1 MAGGPISRAG
11 THRWCVKNPIN
22 TFNISNKVLFLN
34 LILQQCDSNIYD
46 ILAEAE
52 AQDYAAHFARHRVT
66 WEMLKTMTDSE
77 LKEV

>member
-1 MAGGPISRAG
+1 M
-11 THRWCVKNPIN
+11 KNPIN

-66 WEMLKTMTDSE
+66 WEMLKTMTDNE

>member
-1 MAGGPISRAG
+1 ME
-11 THRWCVKNPIN
+11 NPIN
-22 TFNISNKVLFLN
+22 TFYISKKVLFLN

>member
-1 MAGGPISRAG
+1 M
-11 THRWCVKNPIN
+11 KNPIN

-52 AQDYAAHFARHRVT
+52 AQDYAAHFARHLVT